1 MDQAP
6 FAALP
11 ADVLRLVVEALSDA
25 RDAVRLGAACR
36 ELRAVVAQVMVPIV
50 LPDGPLK
57 TTLRLLADS
66 PPHSS
71 TPGNIACVAAAP
83 EAGTLCMVCAKRCRR
98 LIPISLDMGFI
109 LHKCRYD
116 QEQPLSII
124 RPVNAGPTMVYM
136 GRPGADMIE
145 DPHEWW
151 LIPR

>member
-66 PPHSS
+66 P
-71 TPGNIACVAAAP
+71 AP
-83 EAGTLCMVCAKRCRR
+83 LEHAGQHCLRRCR
-98 LIPISLDMGFI
+98 
-109 LHKCRYD
+109 
-116 QEQPLSII
+116 
-124 RPVNAGPTMVYM
+124 A
-136 GRPGADMIE
+136 
-145 DPHEWW
+145 
-151 LIPR
+151 